1 MDYGLKDKNILLF
14 VGRLIDVK
22 NLKNTIRAFIK
33 ANIANAVFVIVGDGV
48 EMSNLKEEAK
58 ECSSVIFTG
67 MLEGEEL
74 FAWYDVAD
82 VHILASYQEPFG
94 AVTNEALI
102 AGCFSVVSKKA
113 GSQCLIKD
121 GLNGFNVDPDSI
133 EDISN
138 GIVKAFGLISEPI
151 DSKLKP
157 SKMLYSFNEYFS
169 NLKQG
174 LENIR

>member
-1 MDYGLKDKNILLF
+1 
-14 VGRLIDVK
+14 
-22 NLKNTIRAFIK
+22 
-33 ANIANAVFVIVGDGV
+33 
-48 EMSNLKEEAK
+48 
-58 ECSSVIFTG
+58 

-82 VHILASYQEPFG
+82 VHILASCQEAFG

-121 GLNGFNVDPDSI
+121 GVNGFNVDPDSI

-151 DSKLKP
+151 DSKLKTIQDA
-157 SKMLYSFNEYFS
+157 LF
-169 NLKQG
+169 
-174 LENIR
+174 I